1 MAYPTTSTTLLDR
14 LSGDESAWTE
24 FFDRYR
30 EAIVDLGCFKGLT
43 PDECADLVQ
52 NVMIRFFRRVEAG
65 FKYDPSL
72 ARFRTF
78 FSRLV
83 KGCIYDLL
91 RRREHP
97 QAASPELADADDG
110 DRPDELL
117 DMAIM
122 EKWRS
127 ILREEALL
135 ELARRVDEK
144 TFQAFER
151 YALDGRPPR
160 ETAKLLGMSVGSV
173 YVAKTRCVKI
183 LRETILR
190 LNAEDP
196 ELKLDE

>member
-1 MAYPTTSTTLLDR
+1 MPYPTTRTTLLDR
-14 LSGDESAWTE
+14 LNRDEAAWTE

-30 EAIVDLGCFKGLT
+30 DAIVDLGRFKGLSF
-43 PDECADLVQ
+43 DECADLVQ
-52 NVMIRFFRRVEAG
+52 NVMIRFFHKVEGG
-65 FKYDPSL
+65 FKYDPTL
-72 ARFRTF
+72 AKFRTF

-91 RRREHP
+91 RLRERQHL
-97 QAASPELADADDG
+97 ACSELSDGDSG

-122 EKWRS
+122 EKWRY

-144 TFQAFER
+144 TFQAFEL
-151 YALDGRPPR
+151 YALECNPPR
-160 ETAKLLGMSVGSV
+160 DTAKLLGMSVGSV
-173 YVAKTRCVKI
+173 YVAKSRCMKI
-183 LRETILR
+183 LRETVAR

>member
-1 MAYPTTSTTLLDR
+1 MLNR
-14 LSGDESAWTE
+14 LSGDEAAWAE

-30 EAIVDLGCFKGLT
+30 DEIVDLGYFKGLSD
-43 PDECADLVQ
+43 DECADLVQ
-52 NVMIRFFRRVEAG
+52 NVMIRFFHKVEGG
-65 FKYDPSL
+65 FRYDPTL

-91 RRREHP
+91 RRRERHTV
-97 QAASPELADADDG
+97 AVAELPDIDGG

-122 EKWRS
+122 EKWRR

-135 ELARRVDEK
+135 ELAQRVDDK
-144 TFQAFER
+144 TFQAFEL
-151 YALDGRPPR
+151 YALECDTPR
-160 ETAKLLGMSVGSV
+160 DTAKLLGMSVNSV
-173 YVAKTRCVKI
+173 YVAKSRCLKI
-183 LRETILR
+183 LREIVSR

-196 ELKLDE
+196 ELKLEE